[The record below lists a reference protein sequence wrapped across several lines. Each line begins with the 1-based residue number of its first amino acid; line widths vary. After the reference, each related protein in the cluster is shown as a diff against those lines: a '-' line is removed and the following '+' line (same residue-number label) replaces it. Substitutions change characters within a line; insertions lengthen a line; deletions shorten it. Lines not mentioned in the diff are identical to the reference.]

1 MNNNQNNFEQ
11 KAENIPNFQLRWVI
25 PRYSNKYKHEIWGE
39 KWISEKVQKAERILQ
54 YSLDGENWNDVE
66 SVYQEVQ
73 QNDVHKYSWK

>member
-1 MNNNQNNFEQ
+1 MQNNSNNFEQ

-39 KWISEKVQKAERILQ
+39 KWTSAQELHAQRILQ
-54 YSLDGENWNDVE
+54 YSLDGENWKDVE